1 MALPLDPV
9 TSDEMFPE
17 TYVPPFVTSEEVA
30 ELAAEIIGEWD
41 ELRVIQEAIDS
52 QVRPLVVA
60 YVLDTKKMAPD
71 EDWTVHTIVNV
82 TKASPLWRSL
92 AGVDVVVAYREHFW
106 DMHEDGERRAFLHH
120 GLSHIDALGGKVSL
134 KPHPAEGFPWTFR
147 RYGPLSIGE
156 RMFARAGSLWNEDH
170 PQEPTPLRT
179 VEDLSRA
186 ALDAVA
192 DRANRGEFDDP
203 VAGTTLRVTR
213 PAGDA

>member
-9 TSDEMFPE
+9 TSDEMFPD

-30 ELAAEIIGEWD
+30 ELAADVIATWD
-41 ELRVIQEAIDS
+41 EMKPLREALAS
-52 QVRPLVVA
+52 EVRPLVVA
-60 YVLDTKKMAPD
+60 YALDTKKMAPG
-71 EDWTVHTIVNV
+71 EVWTVHTIVNV

-106 DMHEDGERRAFLHH
+106 DIHEDGERRAFLHH
-120 GLSHIDALGGKVSL
+120 GLSHIDALGGKVAI

-156 RMFARAGSLWNEDH
+156 RMFARAGSLWSEDH

-186 ALDAVA
+186 ALDAFA
-192 DRANRGEFDDP
+192 DAANRGEFDDP
-203 VAGTTLRVTR
+203 VAGTTVRVTR
-213 PAGDA
+213 PTGDA